1 VTDVSPIG
9 PPTDTAGVG
18 GGTLESDRPYDGLDS
33 DVAGDDDVTAAT
45 DAPPASAYDILQA
58 RLATVATAVKQAADA
73 LNEERARVFGGASLT
88 LIEQERLSTQ
98 AACVPC
104 DAVSVDGLL
113 LFGTNIPPGLVAKR
127 RVPDVFTLLSVAH
140 VSPTDKDFAPLDEK
154 DPAYFLSDPSFQRDF
169 DELYTYYAECRLL
182 SLRRS
187 GELLLMVFAIGERTE
202 DIRVLR
208 WRLDAGAPMYID
220 AYGEHDLVSS
230 PDFDFEWV
238 EVDRTERVEGRW
250 PHWNLHD
257 LVFVGGGRGTL
268 EFRVDDVVEGG
279 RIVHTEH
286 LAVVDGDLGE
296 LALQVARLGELL
308 LIRIRPYGESTER
321 FYVFNRLTQQVHRID
336 AIGLNCH
343 QLPEG
348 SGIIF
353 PGGFHLQNGETK
365 VFSTDA
371 AGYELLA
378 THASPNGE
386 DLLYAFH
393 RPASGEY
400 LLLAYNLVSRMM
412 DVPVASHGYA
422 LFADGVIVTVRAEP
436 QAQRVHMIGVY
447 TSPFCVPER
456 YQPAAPAG
464 SFYARIGN
472 PELVRALGEL
482 LSLARDSA
490 QPEFSAPVFEALVAR
505 ANRLLDAH
513 AWLQEADGH
522 GLSELLVQLRR
533 TAGTVLDEFA
543 TVAEAKREAHL
554 LVLKARAD
562 VDGYLSQAGLEL
574 RDTEAFLDLMEG
586 GRTLLGRLDDLAQRP
601 HVDAPLIDEMRVK
614 VDDAFMKLG
623 GRALEFLADPASLE
637 ATAEAMEAA
646 FDEGMA
652 GETAIAVRDAMTKV
666 GAVGDRLSLLTEVV
680 GALEVDDP
688 TGKTAVLQ
696 RLAESLARRN
706 SARADLDQRVVM
718 LRKSEAAAGFNAAM
732 NVLAQ
737 RASAALMAASDAPAC
752 DAALG
757 ALEADLE
764 TSELRYGDV
773 PEFSEM
779 IAARRDEL
787 YSAFLAKR
795 DQLAAER
802 TAQIDRVAN
811 SARRVVQTVATRA
824 AQLDEIQRID
834 GFFAADPLVL
844 RVRNAIR
851 ELTDLGE
858 AGRAGELEV
867 ELTAAKDAA
876 RRAVSDR
883 SELFSEGG
891 VRIGRW
897 QIGVNTE
904 PFELRLRPND
914 DGSDMEL
921 RLTGTD
927 LVLPVPDAG
936 LANFADLAAQNYP
949 TENAL
954 LTRGVYLAFTAIDEG
969 LAAEELSD
977 LAGRRVDDGYEMGV
991 HDADA
996 ARIMAA
1002 TAAAFAAPG
1011 LRWAGAVRAV
1021 AGVWWSDLDDAV
1033 RASLTAELA
1042 AVRALGRGATRS
1054 ALAERIGPALS
1065 AVAID
1070 AGLDAVFDLDAAV
1083 QWLSESADAPA
1094 ITADGGIVADEFA
1107 AWAKGE
1113 GIPLEGVPFAT
1124 LVRWIADRL
1133 VADPTM
1139 GGSGVSG
1146 GAYAPFCAHD
1156 RAAEAAWRLS
1166 DRNVKVTDVAAVV
1179 RVEGLR
1185 GQHPLVVGGVLE
1197 LPVGRAH
1204 TVFRIYRREGLDRFK
1219 AFNEA
1224 RRATLARWREELG
1237 LDTLR
1242 PRVLTS
1248 FVRNRLVDEV
1258 LLPMVGD
1265 NLSRQLG
1272 MAGAPQGLLLLIS
1285 PPGYGKTTL
1294 VEYVADLL
1302 GFALVKI
1309 NGPALGEAVTSLDP
1323 GKAPDQAAAAELVK
1337 LNRAFAMGN
1346 NVICYLDDI
1355 QHTSAEFLQKFISLC
1370 DATRRIE
1377 GVVDGEAQTFE
1388 LGRRRFIMVM
1398 AGNPY
1403 TSSGTDFRI
1412 PDMLANRA
1420 DVHNLGDVAGA
1431 HEEAFAQSYIE
1442 NASGVNEVLAPVIG
1456 RGRAELQTLLA
1467 VALGGTLRS
1476 ESLQHHYSPTELTA
1490 VTKTLA
1496 HVARARDALL
1506 KVNNAY
1512 IESAT
1517 VDDALRGEPAFL
1529 LQGSYRNMARLAGR
1543 IVSAM
1548 TPEEVDGAVR
1558 DHYQSEAQTLASAA
1572 GWNLAKLPIVL
1583 GTATDADRQRVDE
1596 LRAQWREANVGADPL
1611 SVIAASLRNIEAGFR
1626 EEHEHDHELEAR
1638 LRAAEQA
1645 RPHESP
1651 AIVLVDESSV
1661 IAAASVAA
1669 ETLAKREPVA
1679 PKPAASPV
1687 KPVTPKPVKPVKPV
1701 TPATPETRVPPLP
1714 PIPPAPDDEG
1724 LPELPDFVDESD

>member
-1 VTDVSPIG
+1 VTDTSPAE
-9 PPTDTAGVG
+9 PVNDTNDAADATETVDPTA
-18 GGTLESDRPYDGLDS
+18 E
-33 DVAGDDDVTAAT
+33 VAAAAA
-45 DAPPASAYDILQA
+45 DAPPASAYDILHA
-58 RLATVATAVKQAADA
+58 RLAQVAHSVQEVADV
-73 LNEERARVFGGASLT
+73 LNQERADVFGGASLT
-88 LIEQERLSTQ
+88 LIEQERLSTA
-98 AACVPC
+98 AACIPC
-104 DAVSVDGLL
+104 DAVSVDGHL
-113 LFGTNIPPGLVAKR
+113 LFGTNIPSGLVAKR
-127 RVPDVFTLLSVAH
+127 TVADVFTLLAISDI
-140 VSPTDKDFAPLDEK
+140 SPTDKDFAPLDPD
-154 DPAYFLSDPSFQRDF
+154 DPSYFLRDPSFQRDF
-169 DELYTYYAECRLL
+169 EELYTYYADCRLL
-182 SLRRS
+182 ELRKV
-187 GELLLMVFAIGERTE
+187 GELLLMVFGIGERDD

-208 WRLDAGAPMYID
+208 WRLDAEAPLYID
-220 AYGEHDLVSS
+220 AYGEHDLVS
-230 PDFDFEWV
+230 PEPFDFEWH
-238 EVDRTERVEGRW
+238 EVDRTQRIEGRW

-257 LVFVGGGRGTL
+257 LVFVGGAKGVL

-279 RIVHTEH
+279 RMVHTEQ
-286 LAVVDGDLGE
+286 LSVVDGDLGE
-296 LALQVARLGELL
+296 LALQTARIGELL
-308 LIRIRPYGESTER
+308 LVRLKPYGETTER
-321 FYVFNRLTQQVHRID
+321 YYVYNRLTQQVHRID

-348 SGIIF
+348 SGIMF

-365 VFSTDA
+365 VFATDA

-378 THASPNGE
+378 THTSPNGE

-393 RPASGEY
+393 RLSTGDY
-400 LLLAYNLVSRMM
+400 LLLAYNLVSRTMEN
-412 DVPVASHGYA
+412 PVASHGYA
-422 LFADGVIVTVRAEP
+422 LFEDGVIVTIRPEDEP
-436 QAQRVHMIGVY
+436 QRVHTIGVY
-447 TSPFCVPER
+447 TSPFCTPER
-456 YQPAAPAG
+456 YTPATPPG
-464 SFYARIGN
+464 SFFGRIGN

-482 LSLARDSA
+482 LSLARDASD
-490 QPEFSAPVFEALVAR
+490 PEFSAPVFEALVAR
-505 ANRLLDAH
+505 ANRLLDSH
-513 AWLQEADGH
+513 AWLQEPDAH
-522 GLSELLVQLRR
+522 GLAELLVQLRR

-543 TVAEAKREAHL
+543 TVAEAKREAHM
-554 LVLKARAD
+554 LVLQARTD
-562 VDGYLSQAGLEL
+562 VDGYLSQTGLEL
-574 RDTEAFLDLMEG
+574 RETEAFLDLMER
-586 GRTLLGRLDDLAQRP
+586 GRVLLGRLDDLAQRP
-601 HVDAPLIDEMRVK
+601 HIEPTVIEEMRVR
-614 VDDAFMKLG
+614 VNDAFLALG
-623 GRALEFLADPASLE
+623 ARALEFLGDATSLDST
-637 ATAEAMEAA
+637 TAGMEAA
-646 FDEGMA
+646 FTSGMA
-652 GETAIAVRDAMTKV
+652 AEAAVDVRAAMTEVDHV
-666 GAVGDRLSLLTEVV
+666 GERLSLLTEVV

-688 TGKTAVLQ
+688 TGKTSVLQ
-696 RLAESLARRN
+696 RLGEALARRN
-706 SARADLDQRVVM
+706 AVRADLDQRLIA
-718 LRKSEAAAGFNAAM
+718 LRKQEAAAGFQAAM

-737 RASAALMAASDAPAC
+737 RASAALMAASDAAGC

-779 IAARRDEL
+779 IAAKRDEL
-787 YSAFLAKR
+787 YAAFLAKR

-802 TAQIDRVAN
+802 TSQIERVAN

-824 AQLDEIQRID
+824 ANLDALEKID
-834 GFFAADPLVL
+834 GFFAADALVI

-851 ELTDLGE
+851 ELTELGE

-867 ELTAAKDAA
+867 ELAAAKDAA
-876 RRAVSDR
+876 RRAVADR

-891 VRIGRW
+891 VKIGRW

-904 PFELRLRPND
+904 PFELRLRPTD
-914 DGSDMEL
+914 DGDDMEL

-927 LVLPVPDAG
+927 LVLPVPDSG
-936 LANFADLAAQNYP
+936 LSNFADLAAQSYP

-954 LTRGVYLAFTAIDEG
+954 LTRGVYLAFTAVDDGVPIEG
-969 LAAEELSD
+969 LTD
-977 LAGRRVDDGYEMGV
+977 LASRRVDDGYEMGV
-991 HDADA
+991 HDSDA
-996 ARIMAA
+996 AKILEA
-1002 TAAAFAAPG
+1002 TAPVFGAPG

-1021 AGVWWSDLDDAV
+1021 AGVWWSQLDDDA
-1033 RASLTAELA
+1033 RASLAAELA
-1042 AVRALGRGATRS
+1042 AVRALGRGATRT
-1054 ALAERIGPALS
+1054 ALVEHIGPPLL
-1065 AVAID
+1065 AVATD
-1070 AGLDAVFDLDAAV
+1070 AGLDPFFDLDAAV
-1083 QWLSESADAPA
+1083 QWLSESADEPA
-1094 ITADGGIVADEFA
+1094 VTADGGAIAEAFS
-1107 AWAKGE
+1107 AWARE
-1113 GIPLEGVPFAT
+1113 AGIPLDGVAFPT

-1133 VADPTM
+1133 AVDGGL
-1139 GGSGVSG
+1139 GGSGVANA
-1146 GAYAPFCAHD
+1146 AYASFCLAD
-1156 RAAEAAWRLS
+1156 RAAEAAWRLF
-1166 DRNVKVTDVAAVV
+1166 DPQVKVTKVAAVA

-1224 RRATLARWREELG
+1224 RRATLARWRDDLG

-1272 MAGAPQGLLLLIS
+1272 LSGAPQGLLLLIS

-1309 NGPALGEAVTSLDP
+1309 NGPALGESVTSLDP

-1346 NVICYLDDI
+1346 NVICYIDDI

-1388 LGRRRFIMVM
+1388 LGRRRFVMVM

-1420 DVHNLGDVAGA
+1420 DVHNLGDVAGT
-1431 HEEAFAQSYIE
+1431 HEAAFAQSYIE
-1442 NASGVNEVLAPVIG
+1442 NACGVNEVLAPVIG
-1456 RGRAELQTLLA
+1456 RGRQELEALLA

-1476 ESLQHHYSPTELTA
+1476 ESLQHHYSPTELAA

-1496 HVARARDALL
+1496 HVVRARDALL

-1543 IVSAM
+1543 IVAAM
-1548 TPEEVDGAVR
+1548 NPDEVDAAVR
-1558 DHYQSEAQTLASAA
+1558 EHYQSEAQTLASAA
-1572 GWNLAKLPIVL
+1572 GWNLAKLPLIL
-1583 GTATDADRQRVDE
+1583 GTASEADRTRVDE

-1611 SVIAASLRNIEAGFR
+1611 SVIAASLRNIEAEMRSDR
-1626 EEHEHDHELEAR
+1626 EPPLAPHG
-1638 LRAAEQA
+1638 
-1645 RPHESP
+1645 RPETP
-1651 AIVLVDESSV
+1651 AVVVLHDESAV
-1661 IAAASVAA
+1661 IAAASMAA
-1669 ETLAKREPVA
+1669 ETLAHREPVKPKAVAKRKAA
-1679 PKPAASPV
+1679 PTTTEPEPEVPSTPAPPAASLFAAPAPV
-1687 KPVTPKPVKPVKPV
+1687 HVDDDD
-1701 TPATPETRVPPLP
+1701 PAVPPLP
-1714 PIPPAPDDEG
+1714 PVPPPPDDEG
-1724 LPELPDFVDESD
+1724 LPELPDLPE